1 MQDFRN
7 LKIWQKSHK
16 IVLSLYKLT
25 AKFPKTELFGLT
37 SQTRRSAASIPA
49 NIAEGCARGS
59 DAEFG
64 RFLYIAQ
71 GSASELAYHLILAR
85 DLTFLT
91 QPDYDRIASDLT
103 ELRRMLTTLS
113 QKLKKTR
120 YGEAKS

>member
-1 MQDFRN
+1 MQDFHN
-7 LKIWQKSHK
+7 LKIWQKSHR

-25 AKFPKTELFGLT
+25 ASFPKSELFGLT
-37 SQTRRSAASIPA
+37 SQTRRAAASIPA

-85 DLTFLT
+85 DLTFLSPT
-91 QPDYDRIASDLT
+91 SYDRISAELT

-113 QKLKKTR
+113 QKLKKC
-120 YGEAKS
+120 